1 MARTAA
7 KKTTARRATKTAAPA
22 TKTTVPAV
30 TSAAPRPAATSAG
43 VPDLAGGMRAL
54 LVQIE
59 DEVRAVGKL
68 SEQIDDLVRQL
79 NGRREEQAARLLA
92 LDALQSSVSDAGL
105 SSFLDK
111 AIRPRKTRVP
121 EVVPERLAK

>member
-1 MARTAA
+1 MARAAA
-7 KKTTARRATKTAAPA
+7 KKTAPTAATKV
-22 TKTTVPAV
+22 TVPAV
-30 TSAAPRPAATSAG
+30 TSARPPAAASAG
-43 VPDLAGGMRAL
+43 VPDLAGGMRTL

-68 SEQIDDLVRQL
+68 SEQIDDLVGHL

-121 EVVPERLAK
+121 EVIPERLAK

>member
-7 KKTTARRATKTAAPA
+7 KTAPGRAATPAARTA
-22 TKTTVPAV
+22 VPEV
-30 TSAAPRPAATSAG
+30 TSAPARTST

-59 DEVRAVGKL
+59 DEVKAVSKL
-68 SEQIDDLVRQL
+68 SEQIDDLVARL
-79 NGRREEQAARLLA
+79 NTHRDDQAARLLA
-92 LDALQSSVSDAGL
+92 LDALRASVDDAGL

-121 EVVPERLAK
+121 EVIPPRLAE

>member
-7 KKTTARRATKTAAPA
+7 KKTTPRPA

-30 TSAAPRPAATSAG
+30 TSAAAPAAAAASPA

-68 SEQIDDLVRQL
+68 SEQIDDLVGPL

-121 EVVPERLAK
+121 EVIPERLAK